1 MNPLYIVQIITGQWE
16 DKWINVLFATLDK
29 EKAEKWVERFN
40 RIINDADKRHRSID
54 INFEDDSNLPFWYEY
69 IYYESPR
76 AEVKE
81 TKLI

>member
-1 MNPLYIVQIITGQWE
+1 MNSVYIVQEITGQWE

-40 RIINDADKRHRSID
+40 RIIDDADKRHRSINV
-54 INFEDDSNLPFWYEY
+54 NFEDDNSLPFWYEY
-69 IYYESPR
+69 IYYEKPV
-76 AEVKE
+76 AEIKK